1 MDNSDNSSSTSVQS
15 VINKIRYSTAT
26 RLVMLGVLF
35 LLLQIPNLLIS
46 TVHNSREIRQRSVV
60 KEVSYKWGDEQ
71 VLGGPILNFTGTV
84 QFEEKIT
91 NREGNTSV
99 RKQVHSKITRLL
111 PDRLSVESTLEPA
124 IINAGSAVG
133 AGSLGARRH

>member
-46 TVHNSREIRQRSVV
+46 TVHNSR
-60 KEVSYKWGDEQ
+60 K
-71 VLGGPILNFTGTV
+71 PAGTV
-84 QFEEKIT
+84 PTGQR
-91 NREGNTSV
+91 NRETVPSAANSNSDATY
-99 RKQVHSKITRLL
+99 
-111 PDRLSVESTLEPA
+111 DRP
-124 IINAGSAVG
+124 NA
-133 AGSLGARRH
+133 R